1 MSKTLQILLILSF
14 ASVRLPA
21 ADNYP
26 VGARSIALS
35 NAFISVTDPW
45 STFHNQATL
54 SNLTNFSAG
63 VFYESKFLVD
73 ELSLAAGTI
82 VLPALEGT
90 LGFSFYQ
97 LGEGTFK
104 ENKIGLAY
112 SKRLSKKLNAAIQ
125 FDYFSFRFPENEESR
140 GFPTFEAGITY
151 QATQELSLG
160 FHAFNPIKNGVKT
173 YYGKENLAAKY
184 RLGGHYKFSDMVLL
198 TFEIEKQTDI
208 KIKAKSGI
216 EFLPLKNLALRI
228 GFSGKPAQISG
239 GIGYS
244 FSKITTNIA
253 FSYHG
258 SLGFSPSVSVNYQLR

>member
-1 MSKTLQILLILSF
+1 MNKTLQILLFLCFAAIRLS
-14 ASVRLPA
+14 A

-54 SNLTNFSAG
+54 SNLSNFSAG
-63 VFYESKFLVD
+63 VFYESKYLVD
-73 ELSLAAGTI
+73 ELSLAAGTV
-82 VLPALEGT
+82 VLPTLNGT
-90 LGFSFYQ
+90 VGFSFSQ
-97 LGEGTFK
+97 FGKGTFK
-104 ENKIGLAY
+104 ESKIGLAY

-125 FDYFSFRFPENEESR
+125 FDYFSYRFPENEKSH

-151 QATQELSLG
+151 RATRELSLG
-160 FHAFNPIKNGVKT
+160 FHVFNPIKNGVKT

-198 TFEIEKQTDI
+198 AFEIEKQTDI
-208 KIKAKSGI
+208 KIKAKSGL
-216 EFLPLKNLALRI
+216 EFLPLKNLTLRI